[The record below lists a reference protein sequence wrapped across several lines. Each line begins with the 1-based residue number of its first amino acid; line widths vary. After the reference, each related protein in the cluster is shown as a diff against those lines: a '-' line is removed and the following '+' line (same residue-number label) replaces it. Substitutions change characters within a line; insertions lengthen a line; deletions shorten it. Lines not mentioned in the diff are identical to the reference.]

1 MGDFEEKLNHI
12 LSNPQAMEQIMSL
25 ANSIAG
31 PPGQGGQEGQG
42 ADSPASE
49 QGQPS
54 SAPMGAL
61 GGLGDLLSG
70 LDAGAMGKVMELFSV
85 YQQQGDEK
93 AQLLAALKPFLRP
106 ERQSRLEQARRITRM
121 SRVIRTALGMMQGGA
136 DV

>member
-1 MGDFEEKLNHI
+1 MGDFEEKLNQI

-31 PPGQGGQEGQG
+31 PPGQGSQA
-42 ADSPASE
+42 ADSPPPE
-49 QGQPS
+49 QGPPS

-106 ERQSRLEQARRITRM
+106 ERQSRLEQAMRITRM

>member
-1 MGDFEEKLNHI
+1 MGDFEEKLNQI

-31 PPGQGGQEGQG
+31 PPGQGGQEGPG

-49 QGQPS
+49 QGPPS

-106 ERQSRLEQARRITRM
+106 ERQSRLEQAIRITRM

>member
-1 MGDFEEKLNHI
+1 MGDFEEKLNQI

-31 PPGQGGQEGQG
+31 PPGQGGQGSQE
-42 ADSPASE
+42 ADSPAPE
-49 QGQPS
+49 QGPPS

-106 ERQSRLEQARRITRM
+106 ERQSRLEQAIRITRM

>member
-1 MGDFEEKLNHI
+1 MGDFEEKLNQI

-31 PPGQGGQEGQG
+31 PPGQGGQGD
-42 ADSPASE
+42 DSPPPE
-49 QGQPS
+49 QSAPS

-70 LDAGAMGKVMELFSV
+70 LDAGAMGKVIELFSV

-93 AQLLAALKPFLRP
+93 AQLLAALRPFLRP
-106 ERQSRLEQARRITRM
+106 ERQSRLEQAIRITRLG
-121 SRVIRTALGMMQGGA
+121 RVIRTALGMMQGGA

>member
-1 MGDFEEKLNHI
+1 MGDFEEKLNQI

-31 PPGQGGQEGQG
+31 PPGQGDQEGQG

-49 QGQPS
+49 QSPPS

-85 YQQQGDEK
+85 YQRQGDEK
-93 AQLLAALKPFLRP
+93 AQLLAALRPFLRP
-106 ERQSRLEQARRITRM
+106 ERQSRLEQAIRITRLG
-121 SRVIRTALGMMQGGA
+121 RVIRTALGMMQGGA

>member
-1 MGDFEEKLNHI
+1 MADFEEKLNQI

-31 PPGQGGQEGQG
+31 PPGRGGQESQE
-42 ADSPASE
+42 ADSPAPE
-49 QGQPS
+49 QGPPS

-106 ERQSRLEQARRITRM
+106 ERQSRLEQAIRITRM